1 MKALSV
7 QNQPELTNTALE
19 VTTLETVYESLK
31 FAWLATMA
39 NKFAATKKTYSKILK
54 IFFDWLKESG
64 VREVNADVLTNFNL
78 SLKAANKSNATMKIY
93 SVVVKKFFR
102 YVCNAAHITDF
113 TPLVQEAA
121 KNATENLHKRGA
133 LDEMKARKVIGG
145 VKTDKNFINE
155 LSTAAAKIV
164 AYECGLESTDGIKF
178 NAGDYQRKSNRT
190 YLKVWNGRKF
200 DNVRLTPIAN
210 QAVHEFYLKRFE
222 ILRNALMV
230 ELMLKV
236 GLRTI
241 EVTRLTVECVS
252 SQNGKP
258 FIYVTGKGR
267 TQAEKVI
274 ITPALKRSLEN
285 FLEYRADF
293 PNKDN
298 GGALFCSISKR
309 NFGGTLDTSTVAKAA
324 KTALEIVNTDE
335 EKYSAHSLRHTAACI
350 ALKGTNYNLEFVR
363 QMLRHRNVST
373 TSIYIND
380 IEFWQNDAT
389 KQIELAL
396 E

>member
-7 QNQPELTNTALE
+7 QNQEFSATADTPLA
-19 VTTLETVYESLK
+19 VNALESLK

-39 NKFAATKKTYSKILK
+39 NKAVTTRKTYSKILK

-64 VREVNADVLTNFNL
+64 VREVDDKVLTNFF
-78 SLKAANKSNATMKIY
+78 STLKAANKSNATMKIY
-93 SVVVKKFFR
+93 YVVVQKFFSQI
-102 YVCNAAHITDF
+102 CNRSHITDF
-113 TPLVQEAA
+113 TKIVERPN
-121 KNATENLHKRGA
+121 KNETENLHKRGA
-133 LDEMKARKVIGG
+133 LDEMKARKVIVG

-236 GLRTI
+236 GLRTV
-241 EVTRLTVECVS
+241 EVTRMTTKSVGTR
-252 SQNGKP
+252 NGRP
-258 FIYVTGKGR
+258 VIWIVGKGR
-267 TQAEKVI
+267 TQAEPVI

>member
-7 QNQPELTNTALE
+7 QNQEFSATADTPLA
-19 VTTLETVYESLK
+19 VNALESLK

-39 NKFAATKKTYSKILK
+39 NKAVTTRKTYSKILK

-64 VREVNADVLTNFNL
+64 VREVDDKVLTNFF
-78 SLKAANKSNATMKIY
+78 STLKAANKSNATMKIY
-93 SVVVKKFFR
+93 YVVVQKFFSQI
-102 YVCNAAHITDF
+102 CNRAHITDF
-113 TPLVQEAA
+113 TKIVERPN
-121 KNATENLHKRGA
+121 KNETENLHKRGA

-236 GLRTI
+236 GLRTV
-241 EVTRLTVECVS
+241 EVTRMTTKSVGAR
-252 SQNGKP
+252 NGRP
-258 FIYVTGKGR
+258 VIWIVGKGR
-267 TQAEKVI
+267 TQAEPVI

-298 GGALFCSISKR
+298 GG
-309 NFGGTLDTSTVAKAA
+309 VAKAA